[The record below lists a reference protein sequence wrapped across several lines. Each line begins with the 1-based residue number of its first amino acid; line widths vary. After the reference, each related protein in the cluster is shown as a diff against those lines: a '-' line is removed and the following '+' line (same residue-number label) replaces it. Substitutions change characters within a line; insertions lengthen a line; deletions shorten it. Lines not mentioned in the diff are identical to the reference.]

1 MKRLLASLF
10 LTSVLVTPSSAQGQ
24 LCNLRE
30 PQADGHIFVAAH
42 RADWIYAPE
51 NSIQGLR
58 NAIFFGADLIE
69 IDVRRTRDGHYIMM
83 HDATVDRTTNGSG
96 TIADMT
102 LDEIRQLRLKTN
114 WGQSTPFTVPTLD
127 DFIIEAKGH
136 AYLYLDKAGIDLPG
150 NSEGTTV
157 RELLDIL
164 RRHDALQEAVF
175 VLNWPYEKARRIF
188 GTALDSVVY
197 CPVIEDR
204 IPNLSDY
211 VETFLRELHPAA
223 FQFRL
228 ESLDTESYRL
238 LPHVLA
244 SGSRAFVASTWP
256 RHTAGHD
263 DEASIF
269 RSPAEGWGWLV
280 GQGFTIIET
289 NYPKD
294 LIQFLRNKSA
304 E

>member
-10 LTSVLVTPSSAQGQ
+10 LTAVLMTPSSAQGQ
-24 LCNLRE
+24 LRNLRE
-30 PQADGHIFVAAH
+30 SQADGHIFVAAH

-51 NSIQGLR
+51 NSLQGLR

-69 IDVRRTRDGHYIMM
+69 TDVRRTRDGHYIMM

-96 TIADMT
+96 TIAEMT

-150 NSEGTTV
+150 SSEGTTV

-204 IPNLSDY
+204 IPNLTDY

-223 FQFRL
+223 FQFRM
-228 ESLDTESYRL
+228 ESLDTESYRF

-294 LIQFLRNKSA
+294 LIQFLRNRSA

>member
-1 MKRLLASLF
+1 MRRLILF
-10 LTSVLVTPSSAQGQ
+10 LILTSALTSGVCAQGR
-24 LCNLRE
+24 LRDLRE

-51 NSIQGLR
+51 NSLQGLR

-69 IDVRRTRDGHYIMM
+69 TDVRRTRDGHYIMM

-127 DFIIEAKGH
+127 DFINEAKGR
-136 AYLYLDKAGIDLPG
+136 AYLYLDKAGIDLPEH
-150 NSEGTTV
+150 SEGTTV

-204 IPNLSDY
+204 IPDLTDY
-211 VETFLRELHPAA
+211 VETYLRELHPAA
-223 FQFRL
+223 FQFRM

-244 SGSRAFVASTWP
+244 SGSRAFIASTWP

-294 LIQFLRNKSA
+294 LIHFLRNRSA